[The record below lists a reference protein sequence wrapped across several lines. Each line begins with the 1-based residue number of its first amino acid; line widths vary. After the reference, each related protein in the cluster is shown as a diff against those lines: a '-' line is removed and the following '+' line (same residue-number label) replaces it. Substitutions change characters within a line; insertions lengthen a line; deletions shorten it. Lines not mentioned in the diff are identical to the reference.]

1 MKSPLPYIGGKSRV
15 AKRLI
20 EHFPPHHLF
29 VELFGGAAQLLCA
42 KEPSP
47 VEVYNDLDNEIA
59 NFFRVCQFH
68 YEELIR
74 YFRFALVSRTWFEI
88 LKQTDPVTLTDI
100 QRAFRTLYLQKNC
113 FGGRV
118 VNPNFHYFRAV
129 RPNFNPDTIAD
140 QIEKMHKR
148 LARVQIE
155 SLPYQQAI
163 QKFDT
168 KTAFFFVD
176 PPYYNKPFYRHNF
189 ELKDYLELAERLAN
203 LKGKFLMTLNDHPEM
218 RKVFSR
224 FQISTIS
231 FAYTCL
237 KEGGK
242 KFTELL
248 IRNY

>member
-1 MKSPLPYIGGKSRV
+1 MKSALPYIGGKSRV
-15 AKRLI
+15 AKNLI
-20 EHFPPHHLF
+20 EQFPPHRTY
-29 VELFGGAAQLLCA
+29 VELFGGAGHVICA
-42 KEPSP
+42 KAPSG
-47 VEVYNDLDNEIA
+47 VEVYNDIDNDVT

-68 YEELIR
+68 SEELIR
-74 YFRFALVSRTWFEI
+74 YFRFALVSRAWFEI
-88 LKQTDPVTLTDI
+88 LKKTDPSTLTDI
-100 QRAFRTLYLQKNC
+100 QRAFRTLYLQKNS
-113 FGGRV
+113 FGGRIMSQ
-118 VNPNFHYFRAV
+118 NFHYFRVV
-129 RPNFNPDTIAD
+129 RPNFNPERIAT
-140 QIEKMHKR
+140 QIENMHKR

-155 SLPYQQAI
+155 SLPYQQVI
-163 QKFDT
+163 EKYDT
-168 KTAFFFVD
+168 KETFFFAD
-176 PPYYNKPFYRHNF
+176 PPYYQKPFYRHNF
-189 ELKDYLELAERLAN
+189 ELSDYVELAKHLAS

>member
-15 AKRLI
+15 AKSLI
-20 EHFPPHHLF
+20 EHFPPHRTF
-29 VELFGGAAQLLCA
+29 VELFGGAGHVTCA
-42 KEPSP
+42 KEPSR
-47 VEVYNDLDNEIA
+47 VEVINDLDNGVT

-68 YEELIR
+68 HEELIR

-88 LKQTDPVTLTDI
+88 LKRTDPITLTDI
-100 QRAFRTLYLQKNC
+100 QRAFRTLYLQKNS
-113 FGGRV
+113 FGGRIIS
-118 VNPNFHYFRAV
+118 PNFHYFRAV
-129 RPNFNPDTIAD
+129 KPNFNPDSIAD

-148 LARVQIE
+148 LSRVQIE

-163 QKFDT
+163 EKYDT
-168 KTAFFFVD
+168 KETFFFAD

>member
-15 AKRLI
+15 AKSLI
-20 EHFPPHHLF
+20 EQFPPHRTY
-29 VELFGGAAQLLCA
+29 VELFGGAAQVLCA

-47 VEVYNDLDNEIA
+47 VEVYNDLENDVT

-68 YEELIR
+68 HEELIR

-88 LKQTDPVTLTDI
+88 LKKTDPATLTDI
-100 QRAFRTLYLQKNC
+100 QRAFRTLYLQKNS

-118 VNPNFHYFRAV
+118 ISQTYHYFRAV
-129 RPNFNPDTIAD
+129 RPNFNPETITS
-140 QIEKMHKR
+140 QIDNMHKR

-155 SLPYQQAI
+155 SLDYRHVI
-163 QKFDT
+163 EKYDT
-168 KTAFFFVD
+168 KETFFFAD
-176 PPYYNKPFYRHNF
+176 PPYYQKPFYRHNF
-189 ELKDYLELAERLAN
+189 ELSDYLEMADRLSS

-218 RKVFSR
+218 RKVFSA

>member
-1 MKSPLPYIGGKSRV
+1 MAKS
-15 AKRLI
+15 LI
-20 EHFPPHHLF
+20 EQFPPHRTY
-29 VELFGGAAQLLCA
+29 VELFGGAAQVLCA
-42 KEPSP
+42 KEPSA
-47 VEVYNDLDNEIA
+47 VEVYNDIENDVT

-68 YEELIR
+68 HEELIR

-88 LKQTDPVTLTDI
+88 LKKIDPSTLTDI
-100 QRAFRTLYLQKNC
+100 QRAFRTLYLQKNS

-118 VNPNFHYFRAV
+118 VSQNFHYFRTV
-129 RPNFNPDTIAD
+129 KPNFNPETIAS
-140 QIEKMHKR
+140 QIENMHKR

-163 QKFDT
+163 EKYDT
-168 KTAFFFVD
+168 RETFFFAD
-176 PPYYNKPFYRHNF
+176 PPYYQKPFYRHNF
-189 ELKDYLELAERLAN
+189 ELADYLELARRLAL